1 MCGFSWHYTYS
12 GLCFVVCVCFFVDSP
27 VFFFRLFAITNESL
41 CCSLIIC
48 ACVWERSEWMLPH
61 RCCCC
66 CCCCT
71 HWPIKKFKGHFLWNR
86 MWIFRRWAKSHCYFA
101 VRTTFALY
109 LSLVGEKSAHIL
121 LFVERALQRQILF
134 YTSTTTTK
142 ITQAHN
148 MQRFRM
154 LFMAFFFLQIHL
166 FSLWTDMVHREHSTA
181 HINIYFVALIS
192 WCAHTHTNVVCCVAF
207 LDAVASFFC
216 YLSNHVTMTQRKI
229 VNKSE

>member
-1 MCGFSWHYTYS
+1 M
-12 GLCFVVCVCFFVDSP
+12 
-27 VFFFRLFAITNESL
+27 TNESL

-109 LSLVGEKSAHIL
+109 LSLVGENSAHIL

-134 YTSTTTTK
+134 YTSTTTTTE
-142 ITQAHN
+142 ITQTHN